1 MHKHNLYIA
10 SRERNSKLKKETMV
24 KKPSKED
31 KVSPVEE
38 LDSEDFDDGV
48 FEGLAST
55 SEDD

>member
-1 MHKHNLYIA
+1 
-10 SRERNSKLKKETMV
+10 MV

-31 KVSPVEE
+31 KALLVEE

-48 FEGLAST
+48 FEGLSST